1 MTTWVL
7 MRKLL
12 RDVRWGLLIVAFLV
26 GGYQCLWVKITQRT
40 ATQMAPMFQAMARM
54 RGMDVKELE
63 RRVLSGPGRVMQ
75 SLIGGEQLRFDR
87 AMDVLAL
94 GYLHPLMQVIFCIWA
109 IGRAA
114 GAVAGELDRGT
125 MELLL
130 AQPLPRSRVIL
141 AHFLVDLIVI
151 PLLCLSLWGGLCLGV
166 WLVGPLK
173 ADPQAGQ
180 DIPFAADMDPQLAKL
195 AKANLPPPPPPDPER
210 LRIER
215 LPFGPPLLNVA
226 GLIFAVSGMT
236 MWLSSAGR
244 YRWRTVGYAAL
255 VMLGQFIMNVIGGM
269 IDSLAF
275 LRPLTVFYYYQPQH
289 IALHGQW
296 NASLAPFG
304 SAAGV
309 PVLVVLFGIGAIGYL
324 LAWCTFARRDLP
336 APL

>member
-1 MTTWVL
+1 MTTWALVQ
-7 MRKLL
+7 KLL
-12 RDVRWGLLIVAFLV
+12 RDVRWGLLATVVLLAAF
-26 GGYQCLWVKITQRT
+26 QCLWVKITQRT

-94 GYLHPLMQVIFCIWA
+94 GYIHPLMQVIFCLWA

-151 PLLCLSLWGGLCLGV
+151 PIVCLSLWGGLSLGV
-166 WLVGPLK
+166 WLVGPLQ
-173 ADPQAGQ
+173 ADPEAQQ
-180 DIPFAADMDPQLAKL
+180 DLPLDPQIAAF
-195 AKANLPPPPPPDPER
+195 AKASMPPPPPPDPER
-210 LRIER
+210 LKIDR

-226 GLIFAVSGMT
+226 GFIFAVSGVT
-236 MWLSSAGR
+236 MWLSAAGR
-244 YRWRTVGYAAL
+244 FRWRTIGFAAL
-255 VMLGQFIMNVIGGM
+255 VILAQFMFNVIGGM

-275 LRPLTVFYYYQPQH
+275 LRPLSIFYYYQPQH
-289 IALHGQW
+289 IALHGEW

-304 SAAGV
+304 ISGSV
-309 PVLVVLFGIGAIGYL
+309 PVLAVLFAVGAAGYL
-324 LAWCTFARRDLP
+324 LAWRTFIRRDLP